1 MIEVIAERL
10 AFDEL
15 HDDPTLL
22 VIVIAD
28 VVDGNEIGVA
38 KVQAVA
44 NPSHLD
50 IEILLDPFQGD
61 FFARVALGKVDLSK
75 TSDSDA
81 STDDVT
87 FERSFTVGVLKFHRS
102 TFAFHCGF
110 D

>member
-1 MIEVIAERL
+1 MIAERL

-22 VIVIAD
+22 VIVIAN
-28 VVDGNEIGVA
+28 VVDGNEIGVT

-44 NPSHLD
+44 NTTNLY
-50 IEILLDPFQGD
+50 IEILLDSFQGD

-102 TFAFHCGF
+102 TFAFHCDF